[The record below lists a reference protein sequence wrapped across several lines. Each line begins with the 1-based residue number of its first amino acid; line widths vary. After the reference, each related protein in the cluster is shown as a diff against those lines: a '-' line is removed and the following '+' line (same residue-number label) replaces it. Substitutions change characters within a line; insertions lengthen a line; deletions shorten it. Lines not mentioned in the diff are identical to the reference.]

1 MKRFLLIALVVL
13 LILSMFGCS
22 GVAKF
27 NDCIPNVK
35 YADNEYISMELIE
48 QDGMCLIYRDR
59 LTDVMYLVI
68 GGYSQAMMTPILN
81 ADGTPKLYGE

>member
-1 MKRFLLIALVVL
+1 MKRFLI
-13 LILSMFGCS
+13 LILTALLLLVTFGCN
-22 GVAKF
+22 GITKF

-35 YADNEYISMELIE
+35 YADNEYISLELIE
-48 QDGMCLIYRDR
+48 HDGSCLVYRDR
-59 LTDVMYLVI
+59 LTNVMYLVI